1 MVPCLEFATGKKI
14 HLLLTLPTWEQG
26 AEGPRLSSILGKC
39 SSHRHFLWKLVDKE
53 IRIYLECYV
62 TKGLGEVTSPNLY
75 WVMEIFP
82 LIYKILPKVAEDF
95 IIVIV
100 NLSNFTIIHWLDICT
115 SISYP
120 VVLFH
125 LVVFLTLCHAGITL
139 TDPLPLLTW
148 IVLDVS
154 VISSVL

>member
-1 MVPCLEFATGKKI
+1 MSGQNGWSSEF
-14 HLLLTLPTWEQG
+14 
-26 AEGPRLSSILGKC
+26 
-39 SSHRHFLWKLVDKE
+39 DKE

-62 TKGLGEVTSPNLY
+62 TKGLGEVTSPNLH
-75 WVMEIFP
+75 WVVEILP

-125 LVVFLTLCHAGITL
+125 LVVLVTLCHAGITL
-139 TDPLPLLTW
+139 TDPSSSLLTW
-148 IVLDVS
+148 RVLDVS